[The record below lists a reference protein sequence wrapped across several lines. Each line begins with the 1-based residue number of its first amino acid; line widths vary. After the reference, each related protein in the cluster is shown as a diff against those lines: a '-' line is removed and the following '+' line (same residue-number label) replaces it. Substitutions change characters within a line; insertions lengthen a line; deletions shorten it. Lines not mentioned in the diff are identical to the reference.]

1 MNELGIAA
9 TLVFAMGAFGL
20 IGWAIAKDQECYAV
34 CKRENDLRKQ
44 FCDIADRCGNKG
56 IYADPC
62 LTECVCR

>member
-1 MNELGIAA
+1 MSEIAIILL
-9 TLVFAMGAFGL
+9 LVMVIFGF

-34 CKRENDLRKQ
+34 CKRENELRKE
-44 FCDIADRCGNKG
+44 FCDIADQCGNKY